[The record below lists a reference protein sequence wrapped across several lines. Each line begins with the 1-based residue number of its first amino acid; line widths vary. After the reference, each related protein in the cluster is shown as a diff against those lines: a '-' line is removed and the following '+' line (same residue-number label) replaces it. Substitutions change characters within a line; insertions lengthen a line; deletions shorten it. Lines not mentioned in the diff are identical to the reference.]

1 MFDMAANIFWE
12 TVTQPKYII
21 AYIVVIVLIMI
32 AVGKLKP
39 RESDFELEDVGAVDL
54 TPWEYRHHLWTG
66 CILQPR
72 ADYDVPLPGH
82 RRLSEAFRSNYAVI
96 HRNIQ
101 RRPVVSEGKEL
112 SQTKMKSV

>member
-1 MFDMAANIFWE
+1 MHDPYA
-12 TVTQPKYII
+12 
-21 AYIVVIVLIMI
+21 I
-32 AVGKLKP
+32 AVLFVVEFVIMWYLDKFRGVAP
-39 RESDFELEDVGAVDL
+39 YGTEDCGAVDL
-54 TPWEYRHHLWTG
+54 TPWEYRHHLWIG
-66 CILQPR
+66 RILQPR